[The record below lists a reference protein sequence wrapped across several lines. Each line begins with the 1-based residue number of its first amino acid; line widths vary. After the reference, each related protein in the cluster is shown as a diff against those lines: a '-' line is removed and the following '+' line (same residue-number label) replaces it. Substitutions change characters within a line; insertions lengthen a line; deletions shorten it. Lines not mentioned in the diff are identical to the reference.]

1 MEQELAGYSNVN
13 ADYLMSYAQLKVRP
27 ASGRSALQIMKP
39 VSRGNP
45 APEIPKGA
53 SMKSYILE
61 RQKNLKSE
69 TTKAE
74 QGLQKAQNY
83 KPKQKSLAENP
94 YYLGN
99 KPFEEKAYPSE
110 QAKTD

>member
-1 MEQELAGYSNVN
+1 
-13 ADYLMSYAQLKVRP
+13 
-27 ASGRSALQIMKP
+27 
-39 VSRGNP
+39 
-45 APEIPKGA
+45 
-53 SMKSYILE
+53 MKSYILE

-99 KPFEEKAYPSE
+99 KPFDEKAYPYE
-110 QAKTD
+110 